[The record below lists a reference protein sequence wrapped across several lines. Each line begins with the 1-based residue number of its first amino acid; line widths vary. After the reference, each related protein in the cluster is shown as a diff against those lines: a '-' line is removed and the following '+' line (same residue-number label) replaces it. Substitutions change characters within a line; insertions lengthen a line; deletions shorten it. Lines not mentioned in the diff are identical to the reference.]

1 MWHSDKWKLRGTNF
15 TRVTEVSASKS
26 SKPEQVPDQS
36 EVLKA
41 SCT

>member
-1 MWHSDKWKLRGTNF
+1 
-15 TRVTEVSASKS
+15 VSASKS